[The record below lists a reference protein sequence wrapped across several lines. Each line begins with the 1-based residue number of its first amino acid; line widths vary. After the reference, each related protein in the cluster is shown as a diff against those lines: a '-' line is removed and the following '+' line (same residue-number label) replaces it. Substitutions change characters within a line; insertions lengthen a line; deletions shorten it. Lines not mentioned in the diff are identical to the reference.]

1 MEDKYN
7 FEIYNNKI
15 DLKNFINN
23 PEKINKPIII
33 YIKDINNNSLNI
45 RLKKPF
51 DYYINY
57 NNIKE
62 NEFIYFSINIDTN
75 KKEDKK
81 KTILENTFNEIKKY
95 IELNIRENY
104 TTTVNIKPI
113 YFQNNKRP
121 NIKTFDCKFIP
132 DIKTHN
138 HRIYEIKKY
147 MVTTL
152 WNRERFNFERAKKG
166 YTDLSTFKYKLIN
179 ADKNNTKLDLY
190 LDLEPVIKIYDKIDN
205 ENKIYK
211 RNIKFEY
218 NIRQIYFVDVD
229 IVPDPLF

>member
-15 DLKNFINN
+15 DLEKIINN
-23 PEKINKPIII
+23 EEKIDNPIII

-62 NEFIYFSINIDTN
+62 NEFIYISINIDIN
-75 KKEDKK
+75 KKDDKNK
-81 KTILENTFNEIKKY
+81 LILENTFDEIKKI
-95 IELNIRENY
+95 IELNIHKNNMDG
-104 TTTVNIKPI
+104 VIFKPI

-121 NIKTFDCKFIP
+121 NTKTFDCKFIP

-152 WNRERFNFERAKKG
+152 WNKDKFNFERAKKG
-166 YTDLSTFKYKLIN
+166 YTELSTFKYKVIN
-179 ADKNNTKLDLY
+179 ADKNNEKLDLY
-190 LDLEPVIKIYDKIDN
+190 LDLEPVIKIYDKIDKEN
-205 ENKIYK
+205 EIYK

-229 IVPDPLF
+229 IIPDPLF

>member
-23 PEKINKPIII
+23 PEEINKPIII

-104 TTTVNIKPI
+104 TTIVNIKPI

-121 NIKTFDCKFIP
+121 NTKTFDCKFIP